1 MPDWFYYHLRPLS
14 AANQEDQVINKSLL
28 SNAVALMFVIVG
40 YLMEGPVQI
49 YILNVG
55 LFALSGG
62 VTNWLAVHM
71 LFERVPGL
79 YGSGIVQLR
88 FEEFKHGIRGLIM
101 EQFFNHGDL
110 SALVQQTGHTA
121 DRLGEH
127 LKGAIEDLDIDSA
140 FESLLDVI
148 MSSSFSGMLGML
160 GGKDALSPLKIP
172 FVERMRDYFR
182 TQFANQTFQ
191 SRIENALRGALDEE
205 SIRHT
210 VAELIDRRLDEMT
223 PKMVKDIVQQMI
235 HKHLGWLVVW
245 GCAFGGMIGLVVIVV
260 SGQI

>member
-1 MPDWFYYHLRPLS
+1 M
-14 AANQEDQVINKSLL
+14 INKSLL
-28 SNAVALMFVIVG
+28 SNAVALMLVIIG
-40 YLMEGPVQI
+40 YSMEGPVQI
-49 YILNVG
+49 YILNTG

-79 YGSGIVQLR
+79 YGSGVVQLR

-101 EQFFNHGDL
+101 EQFFDHGDL
-110 SALVQQTGHTA
+110 SKLVQQTGHTA
-121 DRLGEH
+121 DRMGEH
-127 LKGAIEDLDIDSA
+127 LKGAIEDLDLNLA
-140 FESLLDVI
+140 FDTLLDVI

-160 GGKDALSPLKIP
+160 GGKDALSPLKTP
-172 FVERMRDYFR
+172 FIERMRDYFR

-191 SRIENALRGALDEE
+191 SRIENALQGVLDEE
-205 SIRHT
+205 SIRQT

-245 GCAFGGMIGLVVIVV
+245 GCAFGGMIGLMMVPLN
-260 SGQI
+260 GQI

>member
-1 MPDWFYYHLRPLS
+1 M
-14 AANQEDQVINKSLL
+14 INKSLL
-28 SNAVALMFVIVG
+28 SNAVALMLVIVG

-49 YILNVG
+49 YILNTG

-79 YGSGIVQLR
+79 YGSGVVQLR

-110 SALVQQTGHTA
+110 SAFVQQTEHTS

-127 LKGAIEDLDIDSA
+127 LKGAIEDLDLDLA
-140 FESLLDVI
+140 FDSLLDVI

-160 GGKDALSPLKIP
+160 G
-172 FVERMRDYFR
+172 
-182 TQFANQTFQ
+182 
-191 SRIENALRGALDEE
+191 
-205 SIRHT
+205 
-210 VAELIDRRLDEMT
+210 
-223 PKMVKDIVQQMI
+223 
-235 HKHLGWLVVW
+235 
-245 GCAFGGMIGLVVIVV
+245 
-260 SGQI
+260 

>member
-1 MPDWFYYHLRPLS
+1 MID
-14 AANQEDQVINKSLL
+14 KSLL
-28 SNAVALMFVIVG
+28 SNAVALMLVIVG
-40 YLMEGPVQI
+40 YLMDGPIQMYV
-49 YILNVG
+49 LNTG

-79 YGSGIVQLR
+79 YGSGVVQLR

-101 EQFFNHGDL
+101 EQFFNNSDL
-110 SALVQQTGHTA
+110 SAFVQQTGHTS

-127 LKGAIEDLDIDSA
+127 LKGAIEDLDLDLA
-140 FESLLDVI
+140 FDSLLDVI

-160 GGKDALSPLKIP
+160 GGKDALSPLKTP

-182 TQFANQTFQ
+182 TQFANQTFN
-191 SRIENALRGALDEE
+191 SRLENALRGALNEE
-205 SIRHT
+205 SIRRA

-235 HKHLGWLVVW
+235 HKHLGWLVLW
-245 GCAFGGMIGLVVIVV
+245 GCAFGGMIGLVLTLVN
-260 SGQI
+260 GQI

>member
-1 MPDWFYYHLRPLS
+1 M
-14 AANQEDQVINKSLL
+14 INKSLL

-110 SALVQQTGHTA
+110 SALVQRTGHTA

-182 TQFANQTFQ
+182 ARFANRTFQ
-191 SRIENALRGALDEE
+191 SRIENALRDALDEE
-205 SIRHT
+205 SIRQT
-210 VAELIDRRLDEMT
+210 VADLIDRRLDEMT
-223 PKMVKDIVQQMI
+223 PKMVRK
-235 HKHLGWLVVW
+235 L
-245 GCAFGGMIGLVVIVV
+245 F
-260 SGQI
+260 SR